1 MKNEENNK
9 VILYHHKKTG
19 DQMRRL
25 FLSRLT
31 YNRIWLTP
39 SQKPKSYETAIIFD
53 WDDTILCTSFIN
65 PTGVFNPNQKISSQ
79 VMDQLKQLE
88 VTAKK
93 LLEMS
98 VKLGTT
104 YIITNAGEG
113 WVQFS
118 AEKFMPSLTPVLQKI
133 KIISARARYEHLT
146 SDYTKWK
153 LHAFLETQD
162 SLQDANIK
170 NIIALG
176 DNQLEIDAAHHLA

>member
-1 MKNEENNK
+1 
-9 VILYHHKKTG
+9 
-19 DQMRRL
+19 
-25 FLSRLT
+25 
-31 YNRIWLTP
+31 
-39 SQKPKSYETAIIFD
+39 
-53 WDDTILCTSFIN
+53 
-65 PTGVFNPNQKISSQ
+65 
-79 VMDQLKQLE
+79 
-88 VTAKK
+88 
-93 LLEMS
+93 MS